1 MASQIHTKFTTDQV
15 KELLTKYLKNEVERK
30 YMQQMLGI
38 GKSRF
43 FELLQAY
50 RANPE
55 GFSVDY
61 RELSTH
67 PP

>member
-15 KELLTKYLKNEVERK
+15 KELLVKYLKKEVERK

-43 FELLQAY
+43 FEIIQRVLNVLF
-50 RANPE
+50 
-55 GFSVDY
+55 FSI
-61 RELSTH
+61 EKLS
-67 PP
+67 